1 MECFPPEYVWHTRYD
16 LYDIGGKTCEMS
28 ILCTLIICRTEH
40 ITVDIESPE

>member
-1 MECFPPEYVWHTRYD
+1 MNAFLQNMYGTRDMTYTI
-16 LYDIGGKTCEMS
+16 LGVKLVTMS